1 MTIVSKTLLYVSR
14 TTYLPMKESDW
25 TWFEGG
31 VQYTNKE
38 VTIIENLE
46 NSSFKKISKQS
57 DSLIK
62 VIRTYRNLDSMYDAN
77 TIVYKGFKVGDTLK
91 NFMGHI
97 HGTADSLYFN
107 QIKDSIVILDFSYS
121 TCGPCTAAV
130 PHLIN
135 LNNTY
140 KSKGVKLFAVN
151 PYASDWPRLNKYIA
165 FYNINYP
172 ILKINHEISIAYG
185 IRG

>member
-1 MTIVSKTLLYVSR
+1 M
-14 TTYLPMKESDW
+14 D
-25 TWFEGG
+25 
-31 VQYTNKE
+31 
-38 VTIIENLE
+38 
-46 NSSFKKISKQS
+46 
-57 DSLIK
+57 
-62 VIRTYRNLDSMYDAN
+62 DAHR
-77 TIVYKGFKVGDTLK
+77 IVYKGFNVGDTLK

-97 HGTADSLYFN
+97 HGTTDSLYFN

-130 PHLIN
+130 PHLIS

-140 KSKGVKLFAVN
+140 KSRGVKLFAVN
-151 PYASDWPRLNKYIA
+151 PYASDWPRLDKYIA

-185 IRG
+185 IRGYPTLIVLKNGIIKAIHDGYSEKMEKEISKELDALL